1 MGHHSK
7 LLSCYNNPSLPQSIS
22 AQDENLSKTMFLPLA
37 ERMVEKMVKEDKIE
51 AEAEVRLGLNFVETR
66 NALLRELDYLGKLK
80 IINNVLELN
89 VNIEDRRKTKSRGLG
104 GPWNAV
110 AEAIFWCLI

>member
-1 MGHHSK
+1 MGCHRK

-51 AEAEVRLGLNFVETR
+51 AEAEVRLGLSFVETR
-66 NALLRELDYLGKLK
+66 NALLRELDYLGK
-80 IINNVLELN
+80 V
-89 VNIEDRRKTKSRGLG
+89 
-104 GPWNAV
+104 
-110 AEAIFWCLI
+110 

>member
-1 MGHHSK
+1 MGPHRQ

-51 AEAEVRLGLNFVETR
+51 AEAEVRLDLNLGEAR

-80 IINNVLELN
+80 IINSVLELN
-89 VNIEDRRKTKSRGLG
+89 VDVGDRGKTKSK
-104 GPWNAV
+104 
-110 AEAIFWCLI
+110 E

>member
-1 MGHHSK
+1 MAAPNRWLGGIGASGLVFFFSSSK
-7 LLSCYNNPSLPQSIS
+7 VKRAVGGTSQKVLSCYNNPSLPQSIS

-66 NALLRELDYLGKLK
+66 SALLTVGYL
-80 IINNVLELN
+80 I
-89 VNIEDRRKTKSRGLG
+89 
-104 GPWNAV
+104 
-110 AEAIFWCLI
+110 